1 MTKRKKLWLKVRK
14 IFRKQS
20 QKKFKY
26 WFVWAIFVL
35 VIVLEYTTPSEFVF
49 GYLYI
54 GSILLVNTLSGG
66 KATLNVTILA
76 IFFTLSNLFIPTIKL
91 NNTATIANRLIATL
105 ALTVTGWLSY
115 RTRYYEEAI
124 ARQREQLNSQKKL
137 ASLRED
143 FVSTLTHDLKTP
155 ILGAIETIKSLQNEH
170 FGKIAPTQ
178 AKVLEMMA
186 RSHSSSLQLVQTLL
200 DVYRNDTEGLQ
211 LQLQPVNLATL
222 TSEVIATTIDLAA
235 SRQVYVAMKCADSDF
250 RSHFWVKGDP
260 LQLQRVL
267 SNLIANAINH
277 SPRSSK
283 VEVILETEG
292 EQNIVKVCDRGLG
305 ITKEELPHLFERF
318 YQSASNRQA
327 TGSGLGLYLSRQII
341 EAHNG
346 KIWAEDRSPQGA
358 VFGFCLPAVLP
369 IHPV

>member
-1 MTKRKKLWLKVRK
+1 MTKRKNLWLKIRK
-14 IFRKQS
+14 FFRKKS
-20 QKKFKY
+20 QNKFKF
-26 WFVWAIFVL
+26 WFIWAIFVL

-54 GSILLVNTLSGG
+54 GSILLVNTFSGG
-66 KATLNVTILA
+66 KATLKVTILA
-76 IFFTLSNLFIPTIKL
+76 IGLTLSNLLIPIIQL

-105 ALTVTGWLSY
+105 ALAVTGWLSY
-115 RTRYYEEAI
+115 RTRHYEEAI
-124 ARQREQLNSQKKL
+124 ARQREQLSSQQKL

-155 ILGAIETIKSLQNEH
+155 ILGAIETIKNLQNGH
-170 FGKIAPTQ
+170 FGKITPSQ

-211 LQLQPVNLATL
+211 LQLQSVNLATL

-267 SNLIANAINH
+267 NNLIANAINY
-277 SPRSSK
+277 SSRSSK
-283 VEVILETEG
+283 VDVILETEG

-318 YQSASNRQA
+318 YQGASHRQA

-341 EAHNG
+341 EAHRG
-346 KIWAEDRSPQGA
+346 TIWAENRSPQGA
-358 VFGFCLPAVLP
+358 IFGFSLPAILP
-369 IHPV
+369 THPV

>member
-1 MTKRKKLWLKVRK
+1 MIQKKLWLKIRK
-14 IFRKQS
+14 FFRKTS
-20 QKKFKY
+20 KNKYKY
-26 WFVWAIFVL
+26 WFIIIVFVL
-35 VIVLEYTTPSEFVF
+35 VVVLEYTTPSEFVF

-66 KATLNVTILA
+66 KATLKVTMLA
-76 IFFTLSNLFIPTIKL
+76 IVLTLSNLFIPTIKL
-91 NNTATIANRLIATL
+91 DRAATIANRLIATL
-105 ALTVTGWLSY
+105 ALAVTGWLSY
-115 RTRYYEEAI
+115 RTLLYEQAI
-124 ARQREQLNSQKKL
+124 ARQREQLIGQKKL

-155 ILGAIETIKSLQNEH
+155 ILGAIETIKNLQNGH
-170 FGKIAPTQ
+170 FGQITPPQ

-200 DVYRNDTEGLQ
+200 DVYRNDAEGLQ

-235 SRQVYVAMKCADSDF
+235 SRQVYVTVKCADSDF

-267 SNLIANAINH
+267 SNLIVNAINH

-318 YQSASNRQA
+318 YQGASNRQA

-341 EAHNG
+341 EAHG
-346 KIWAEDRSPQGA
+346 GTIWAENQIPQGA
-358 VFGFCLPAVLP
+358 IFGFCLPVVLHT
-369 IHPV
+369 HPV